1 MKIGSLK
8 NYDIYFRFSVL
19 MSLLIALS
27 AYGQRPPKID
37 LVFPKT
43 DIYNTMK
50 NICPIKLNITGISE
64 KYDLEVYIN
73 DEDFTRFTY
82 DQETGVVRMTPQL
95 NTDSTKVDIVAENA
109 KGKSLKTILILHK
122 SSVNALTP
130 KIEMLKPNQNEII
143 VRKNIY
149 VVEAFVQMSSR
160 EDIMI
165 QVNESLVESF
175 DYDESSEKIS
185 FVADLLVN
193 ENYINISASNS
204 AGSAQKMVKIIYKM

>member
-8 NYDIYFRFSVL
+8 NNDMYLRVSVL
-19 MSLLIALS
+19 MYLLLALS
-27 AYGQRPPKID
+27 VYGQRPPKID
-37 LVFPKT
+37 LIFPKT

-50 NICPIKLNITGISE
+50 NICPVKLNITGINE
-64 KYDLEVYIN
+64 KDDLEVYIN
-73 DEDFTRFTY
+73 DEDFNRFTY

-95 NTDSTKVDIVAENA
+95 NSDSTKVDIIAENA
-109 KGKSLKTILILHK
+109 KGKSLKTILILYQ

-130 KIEMLKPNQNEII
+130 KIEMVKPNQNQII
-143 VRKNIY
+143 VRKNTY
-149 VVEAFVQMSSR
+149 VVEAIVQMSSR

-165 QVNESLVESF
+165 QVNESIVESF
-175 DYDESSEKIS
+175 DYDDSTEKIS

-204 AGSAQKMVKIIYKM
+204 AGSVQKMVKIIYKM